1 MDLGQ
6 ILTDFLNEH
15 RRRKLLVWSGGG
27 LPLEIFLDFYSFK
40 SPFQG
45 FQVIQTGFQ
54 LGKAGFLLLKTY
66 LLRKMWLISVKRWKP
81 VWICTCL
88 FPLLN
93 SEDITRKTLLLFKLY
108 ASWYWQWG
116 NDSSLVALPYKTVL
130 AMQWFRLKNQWFDGM
145 CAIKSAPLGIHTETT
160 RIVMGEGVELPRH
173 ALPFGYYDGTVLYCR

>member
-15 RRRKLLVWSGGG
+15 RRRKLLAGSGGR

-66 LLRKMWLISVKRWKP
+66 LLWKMWPISVKRWKP

-93 SEDITRKTLLLFKLY
+93 SEDIIRKT
-108 ASWYWQWG
+108 WQWQLT
-116 NDSSLVALPYKTVL
+116 SSITIQNSSCYAMISPEKPMIWWNVCNKICALRYPHRDYPHCDGWRSTVA
-130 AMQWFRLKNQWFDGM
+130 
-145 CAIKSAPLGIHTETT
+145 
-160 RIVMGEGVELPRH
+160 
-173 ALPFGYYDGTVLYCR
+173 

>member
-1 MDLGQ
+1 MPPAPFSTSPLSGMDLGQ

-15 RRRKLLVWSGGG
+15 RRCKLLAGSGGG

-66 LLRKMWLISVKRWKP
+66 LLWKMWPISVKRWKP

-93 SEDITRKTLLLFKLY
+93 SEDIIRKT
-108 ASWYWQWG
+108 WQWQLT
-116 NDSSLVALPYKTVL
+116 SSITIQNSSCYAMISPEKPMIWWNVCNEICALRYPHRDYPHCDGWRSRVA
-130 AMQWFRLKNQWFDGM
+130 
-145 CAIKSAPLGIHTETT
+145 
-160 RIVMGEGVELPRH
+160 
-173 ALPFGYYDGTVLYCR
+173 